1 MTHTEKKRRDQP
13 EADQDEDD
21 PPPGVSF
28 ALGMERHELRILA
41 ELLAPLKR

>member
-13 EADQDEDD
+13 EAD